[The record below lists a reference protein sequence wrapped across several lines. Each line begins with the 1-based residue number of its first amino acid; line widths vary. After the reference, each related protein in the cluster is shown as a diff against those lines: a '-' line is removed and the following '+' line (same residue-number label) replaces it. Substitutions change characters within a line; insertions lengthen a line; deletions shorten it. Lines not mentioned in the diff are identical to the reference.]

1 MSDVETRLSEGLAGT
16 AARAPHPTDL
26 AAGARSRLRRRRRTT
41 AAVVAAALAVVAI
54 PVGVVAV
61 VGGPDPDPGAPDRRD
76 STVADSLPAD
86 WRTETWRDL
95 SVDVPP
101 GWTYGGGTD
110 WCTSGRDVAG
120 TPPQVSRPGGVI
132 PMIACEPSYG
142 YGVHFSEPSSGE
154 LPPGTEGVVQQYRGS
169 RYPDGSWI
177 GYAATGAAAVW
188 VVTDDRTTTRQVL
201 DSATP
206 VGEVEANGCATR
218 VEMVSPTTNEQ
229 VSVCRYSADGW
240 LEQSELLSRQDSSA
254 AVEALNAA
262 PLAEQGRPCS
272 PGLSGGSPTIG
283 LLGGQAF
290 AQVVLEG
297 PCTGIQDSSRGTSA
311 RRLTPDV
318 LYWALS
324 PGWSGSLGRDVPVP
338 DELRGQ

>member
-1 MSDVETRLSEGLAGT
+1 MSDLETRLSEALSGT
-16 AARAPHPTDL
+16 AGRAPHPTDL
-26 AAGARSRLRRRRRTT
+26 ATGARSRLRRRRRTT

-54 PVGVVAV
+54 PVVVSV
-61 VGGPDPDPGAPDRRD
+61 VGGSGSGDGTDRRD

-95 SVDVPP
+95 SVTVPP
-101 GWTYGGGTD
+101 DWTYGGGTS
-110 WCTSGRDVAG
+110 WCTSGSLEQAG
-120 TPPQVSRPGGVI
+120 SRVSRPGGVI

-177 GYAATGAAAVW
+177 GYASTGAAAVW

-206 VGEVEANGCATR
+206 VGEVDGNGCATR
-218 VEMVSPTTNEQ
+218 LEMAAPSTSEQ
-229 VSVCRYSADGW
+229 VSVCRYAEDGW
-240 LEQSELLSRQDSSA
+240 LEQSERLSTADSA
-254 AVEALNAA
+254 
-262 PLAEQGRPCS
+262 
-272 PGLSGGSPTIG
+272 
-283 LLGGQAF
+283 
-290 AQVVLEG
+290 
-297 PCTGIQDSSRGTSA
+297 SA
-311 RRLTPDV
+311 RRAVAAAPGSSCTPDPLGGTVVTLLADGFGYRLALGDGCAAVTDDAGTTKQATRDV

-324 PGWSGSLGRDVPVP
+324 PGWSGELSFLTYDKPAEP
-338 DELRGQ
+338 LELRRP